1 MKRRN
6 IIIVIVL
13 TIFLLIPSNGLS
25 QEVVADMSFSGKVVL
40 LNPESTLSA
49 FDGKAL
55 LVNEDKEDIPFI
67 RVSNGFEAAHLFV
80 FPGDVVNSVSRIKVY
95 KAAPADDATIV
106 DWSFYSEHGARL
118 GMTKEEILSI
128 YGEPTKNHFSEGRLM
143 VYYIAPFN
151 YFLEEYNMPL
161 YSEVF
166 VFEDNHLVS
175 MEFGFDY
182 P

>member
-67 RVSNGFEAAHLFV
+67 RVSNVFEVAHLFV
-80 FPGDVVNSVSRIKVY
+80 FPGDVVNSVSRIKVC
-95 KAAPADDATIV
+95 
-106 DWSFYSEHGARL
+106 
-118 GMTKEEILSI
+118 
-128 YGEPTKNHFSEGRLM
+128 
-143 VYYIAPFN
+143 
-151 YFLEEYNMPL
+151 
-161 YSEVF
+161 
-166 VFEDNHLVS
+166 
-175 MEFGFDY
+175 
-182 P
+182 

>member
-55 LVNEDKEDIPFI
+55 LVNED
-67 RVSNGFEAAHLFV
+67 
-80 FPGDVVNSVSRIKVY
+80 
-95 KAAPADDATIV
+95 
-106 DWSFYSEHGARL
+106 
-118 GMTKEEILSI
+118 KEEILSI

>member
-1 MKRRN
+1 MEGRN
-6 IIIVIVL
+6 KIIVIAL
-13 TIFLLIPSNGLS
+13 TIILSIPSNGLS

-40 LNPESTLSA
+40 MNPESTLSA
-49 FDGKAL
+49 FDGKTYM
-55 LVNEDKEDIPFI
+55 VNEDEEDIPFI
-67 RVSNGFEAAHLFV
+67 RVSNGFEVAHLYV
-80 FPGDVVNSVSRIKVY
+80 FPGDVVNSISRIKVF
-95 KAAPADDATIV
+95 KAKPIEDATIV
-106 DWSFYSEHGARL
+106 DWPFYSEHGARL

-128 YGEPTKNHFSEGRLM
+128 YGKPTKNHFCEGRLI

-151 YFLEEYNMPL
+151 YFLDEYNMPL

>member
-1 MKRRN
+1 
-6 IIIVIVL
+6 
-13 TIFLLIPSNGLS
+13 
-25 QEVVADMSFSGKVVL
+25 MSFSGKVVL

-55 LVNEDKEDIPFI
+55 LVNED
-67 RVSNGFEAAHLFV
+67 
-80 FPGDVVNSVSRIKVY
+80 
-95 KAAPADDATIV
+95 
-106 DWSFYSEHGARL
+106 
-118 GMTKEEILSI
+118 KEEILSI

-175 MEFGFDY
+175 MEFGFDLMGKGLY
-182 P
+182 SPQSIIPFEIFTILMKSYVKE

>member
-55 LVNEDKEDIPFI
+55 LVNEDKE
-67 RVSNGFEAAHLFV
+67 
-80 FPGDVVNSVSRIKVY
+80 
-95 KAAPADDATIV
+95 
-106 DWSFYSEHGARL
+106 
-118 GMTKEEILSI
+118 EILSI

-175 MEFGFDY
+175 MEFGFDLMGKGLY
-182 P
+182 SPQSIIPFEIFTILMKSYVKE

>member
-1 MKRRN
+1 
-6 IIIVIVL
+6 
-13 TIFLLIPSNGLS
+13 
-25 QEVVADMSFSGKVVL
+25 
-40 LNPESTLSA
+40 
-49 FDGKAL
+49 
-55 LVNEDKEDIPFI
+55 
-67 RVSNGFEAAHLFV
+67 
-80 FPGDVVNSVSRIKVY
+80 
-95 KAAPADDATIV
+95 
-106 DWSFYSEHGARL
+106 
-118 GMTKEEILSI
+118 
-128 YGEPTKNHFSEGRLM
+128 M